1 MFFPRN
7 LYDIHKKYLI
17 FLARQFFLT
26 QMAGMGIALLIS
38 KGICLRNYSKERVYM
53 LVTMKDLLEHADKY
67 GYAVMAPNIGFE
79 LEARACLKAA
89 EKMQAPLI
97 LDVCFQESPDVIV
110 QGWYLR
116 ALAEEACVPVAINQ
130 DHGSDFAH
138 AIAAIRGGYTGIMV
152 DRSFL
157 PFEENAA
164 QVKELTRIA
173 HAVGVTVEAELGHVG
188 DAKDCAA
195 DRQNTFT
202 KPEEAR
208 DFVDQTGVD
217 CLAVAI
223 GTAHGL
229 YKGTP
234 ELDFVLLA
242 QLKQELNM
250 PLVLHGG
257 SGTGDEN
264 IRRACTMGINK
275 VNVFSE
281 LIFFTYQALLKA
293 DYEKES
299 GELIWQHIIDAHCD
313 RLCELIRISGS
324 AGKSWAG
331 RIHGLHDKKT
341 VFDAMEIRSHFL

>member
-1 MFFPRN
+1 
-7 LYDIHKKYLI
+7 
-17 FLARQFFLT
+17 
-26 QMAGMGIALLIS
+26 
-38 KGICLRNYSKERVYM
+38 M
-53 LVTMKDLLEHADKY
+53 LVTMRELMEHADAHN
-67 GYAVMAPNIGFE
+67 YAVMAPNIGFE

-89 EKMQAPLI
+89 EQMQAPVI
-97 LDVCFQESPDVIV
+97 LDVCFQESPDVVV

-116 ALAEEACVPVAINQ
+116 MLAEEACVPVAINQ

-138 AIAAIRGGYTGIMV
+138 AIAAIRGGYTSIMV

-157 PFEENAA
+157 PFEENVA
-164 QVKELTRIA
+164 QVRELVKIA

-188 DAKDCAA
+188 DTSDDEA
-195 DRQNTFT
+195 DRRRSFT
-202 KPEEAR
+202 KPEEAKS
-208 DFVDQTGVD
+208 FVEQTGVD

-234 ELDFVLLA
+234 ELDFELLA
-242 QLKQELNM
+242 QLKADLKM

-281 LIFFTYQALLKA
+281 LIFFTYQELLKA
-293 DYEKES
+293 DYNNES
-299 GELIWQHIIDAHCD
+299 GELIWQHIMDAHCR
-313 RLCELIRISGS
+313 RLSELMEISGS
-324 AGKSWAG
+324 AGKNWSG
-331 RIHGLHDKKT
+331 RTHGLHDKKT
-341 VFDAMEIRSHFL
+341 VFDAAEIHSHFL